1 MSRYEVDVVVVG
13 GGGMGSA
20 AAWRLA
26 GRGVDVVLLERFEAG
41 HVRGASHGAS
51 RIFRVSYTEP
61 TYIRLAQEAEGL
73 WRELEAASGVS
84 LLTTTGGVDH
94 GRTADLGLL
103 AEAVEAAGAP
113 GEWLAPEEAAERWPG
128 LRYDGKVLFHPAG
141 GRLHA
146 DDALSALQAQA
157 ARLGAV
163 VRHETP
169 VTSIVV
175 RGDDAVEVVA
185 GEDVYHAK
193 RVVVAAGA
201 WAEKLLGGLVPLPP
215 LRVTQEQPAYFAPLR
230 DDVAWPNFVH
240 HLDGESLEAMGF
252 PSGVYGLGTPG
263 EGVKAGFHGTGPV
276 VDPDDRDFQP
286 EPAQLRALR
295 EYARAWLPGVDAD
308 ALTPISCTYTTT
320 PTSDFVL
327 DRVGPV
333 VVAAGF
339 SGHGF
344 KFVPAVGRILADLAL
359 TGERPDARFA
369 LNRPPAAAP

>member
-1 MSRYEVDVVVVG
+1 MTRHEADVVVVG

-26 GRGVDVVLLERFEAG
+26 GRGADVVLLERFEAG

-51 RIFRVSYTEP
+51 RIFRLSYAEP
-61 TYIRLAQEAEGL
+61 VYIRLAQEAGRS
-73 WRELEAASGVS
+73 WRELEAAAGVS
-84 LLTTTGGVDH
+84 LLTVTGGVDH
-94 GRTADLGLL
+94 GRTADLRPL

-128 LRYDGKVLFHPAG
+128 LRYDGKVLFHPAS

-157 ARLGAV
+157 VRLGAV

-169 VTSIVV
+169 VTSIAV
-175 RGDDAVEVVA
+175 RGDDAVEVTA
-185 GEDVYHAK
+185 GEDVYRAK

-201 WAEKLLGGLVPLPP
+201 WAEKLLGGLLPLPP
-215 LRVTQEQPAYFAPLR
+215 LRVTQEQPAYFAPLGE
-230 DDVAWPNFVH
+230 VAWPSFTH
-240 HLDGESLEAMGF
+240 HLDDASLKATGF

-276 VDPDDRDFQP
+276 IDPDERDFRP
-286 EPAQLRALR
+286 EPVQLRLLR

-308 ALTPISCTYTTT
+308 AFTPISCTYTTT

-344 KFVPAVGRILADLAL
+344 KFVPAVGRILADLAI

-369 LNRPPAAAP
+369 LRRPPVGA

>member
-1 MSRYEVDVVVVG
+1 MRYEVDVVVVG

-26 GRGVDVVLLERFEAG
+26 GHGADVVVLERFEAG

-51 RIFRVSYTEP
+51 RIFRVSYVEP
-61 TYIRLAQEAEGL
+61 VYIRLAHEAGRL
-73 WRELEAASGVS
+73 WRELEAASGVP
-84 LLTTTGGVDH
+84 LLTVTGGVDH
-94 GRTADLGLL
+94 GRTPHLGLL

-128 LRYDGKVLFHPAG
+128 LRYDGKVLFHPAS

-146 DDALSALQAQA
+146 DDALSALQSQA

-169 VTSIVV
+169 VTSIAV
-175 RGDDAVEVVA
+175 RGDDAVEVTA

-230 DDVAWPNFVH
+230 EMAWPSFVH
-240 HLDGESLEAMGF
+240 HLDGESLEATGF

-276 VDPDDRDFQP
+276 VDPDDRDFRP
-286 EPAQLRALR
+286 EPAQLRILR

-308 ALTPISCTYTTT
+308 AFTPISCTYTST
-320 PTSDFVL
+320 PTADFVL

-359 TGERPDARFA
+359 TGHPPDPRFA
-369 LNRPPAAAP
+369 LTRPPAGA

>member
-1 MSRYEVDVVVVG
+1 MARHEVDVVVVG

-26 GRGVDVVLLERFEAG
+26 GGGAEVVLLERFEEG

-61 TYIRLAQEAEGL
+61 VYIGLAQEAERS
-73 WRELEAASGVS
+73 WRELEDASGVS
-84 LLTTTGGVDH
+84 LLTVTGGVDH

-128 LRYDGKVLFHPAG
+128 LRYDGRVLFHPAG

-146 DDALSALQAQA
+146 DDAVSALQAQA

-163 VRHETP
+163 VRHRTP
-169 VTSIVV
+169 VTAIVV
-175 RGDDAVEVVA
+175 RGDDAVEVRA

-201 WAEKLLGGLVPLPP
+201 WAGKLLGGLVPLPP
-215 LRVTQEQPAYFAPLR
+215 LRVTQEQPAYFAPLGEA
-230 DDVAWPNFVH
+230 AWPSFVH
-240 HLDGESLEAMGF
+240 HLDDASLAAAGY

-276 VDPDDRDFQP
+276 VDPDERDFLP
-286 EPAQLRALR
+286 EPAQGRALR

-308 ALTPISCTYTTT
+308 AFTPISCTYTTT

-344 KFVPAVGRILADLAL
+344 KFVPAVGRILAGLAL

-369 LNRPPAAAP
+369 LDRPPVVA

>member
-1 MSRYEVDVVVVG
+1 MTAYEVDVVVVG

-26 GRGVDVVLLERFEAG
+26 GRGVDVVVLERFEAG

-51 RIFRVSYTEP
+51 RIFRVSYAEP
-61 TYIRLAQEAEGL
+61 AYIRLAREAERS
-73 WRELEAASGVS
+73 WRELEADSGVS
-84 LLTTTGGVDH
+84 LLTRTGGVDH
-94 GRTADLGLL
+94 GRTADLDLL
-103 AEAVEAAGAP
+103 AEAVRAAGAP

-128 LRYDGKVLFHPAG
+128 LRYDGRVLFHPMS

-146 DDALSALQAQA
+146 DDAVSALQADA

-185 GEDVYHAK
+185 ADDVYRAK

-201 WAEKLLGGLVPLPP
+201 WTEKLLGGLVPLPP
-215 LRVTQEQPAYFAPLR
+215 LRVTQEQPAYFAPLS
-230 DDVAWPNFVH
+230 DVPWPSFVH
-240 HLDGESLEAMGF
+240 HLGDGSLAATGF

-276 VDPDDRDFQP
+276 VDPDERDFQP
-286 EPAQLRALR
+286 EPAQLRLLR
-295 EYARAWLPGVDAD
+295 DYARAWLPGVDAD

-327 DRVGPV
+327 DRAGPV

-359 TGERPDARFA
+359 TGERPGARFA
-369 LNRPPAAAP
+369 LSRPAVTT

>member
-1 MSRYEVDVVVVG
+1 MTRHEVDVVVVG

-26 GRGVDVVLLERFEAG
+26 GRGADVVLLERFEAG

-51 RIFRVSYTEP
+51 RIFRVTYDEP
-61 TYIRLAQEAEGL
+61 VYIRLAREAEGL
-73 WRELEAASGVS
+73 WRELEDVADVS
-84 LLTTTGGVDH
+84 LLTLTGGVDH
-94 GRTADLGLL
+94 GRTADLGVL
-103 AEAVEAAGAP
+103 AEAAEAAGAP

-146 DDALSALQAQA
+146 DDALSALQRQA
-157 ARLGAV
+157 VRLGAV

-169 VTSIVV
+169 VTSITV

-185 GEDVYHAK
+185 GEDVYRAK

-215 LRVTQEQPAYFAPLR
+215 LRVTQEQPAHFVPLR
-230 DDVAWPNFVH
+230 DDVAWPGFVH
-240 HLDGESLEAMGF
+240 HTPKDTGF
-252 PSGVYGLGTPG
+252 PGEAYGLETPG
-263 EGVKAGFHGTGPV
+263 EGVKVGFHGVGPV
-276 VDPDDRDFQP
+276 VDPDGRDFQP
-286 EPAQLRALR
+286 EAEQLRVLR
-295 EYARAWLPGVDAD
+295 EYVRTWLPGVDAD
-308 ALTPISCTYTTT
+308 AFTPISCTYTTT

-369 LNRPPAAAP
+369 LPRTPAA